1 MGGLGLR
8 HNESERGNKKA
19 APWLG
24 GFLFEFFVLLGAF
37 GFGEPPMCRVVRG
50 HQGQDDGN
58 KHNKGYV
65 GHENG
70 VKLLIG
76 PIPVNP

>member
-1 MGGLGLR
+1 MWI
-8 HNESERGNKKA
+8 E
-19 APWLG
+19 
-24 GFLFEFFVLLGAF
+24 
-37 GFGEPPMCRVVRG
+37 VRG
-50 HQGQDDGN
+50 QKGQDDGN

-70 VKLLIG
+70 VKLLTA

>member
-1 MGGLGLR
+1 
-8 HNESERGNKKA
+8 
-19 APWLG
+19 
-24 GFLFEFFVLLGAF
+24 
-37 GFGEPPMCRVVRG
+37 MCIEVRG
-50 HQGQDDGN
+50 QNGQDDGN

-76 PIPVNP
+76 TIPVNS

>member
-1 MGGLGLR
+1 MWI
-8 HNESERGNKKA
+8 E
-19 APWLG
+19 
-24 GFLFEFFVLLGAF
+24 
-37 GFGEPPMCRVVRG
+37 VRG
-50 HQGQDDGN
+50 QKGQDDGN